1 MPAKT
6 PSKENRNVEPT
17 PPATGSARIA
27 TTDGAKDVGGG
38 ESATTHGSVD
48 HASFEKSFRK
58 DTVEGGSGSGH
69 TSRSGPAEAVHKGN
83 KI

>member
-6 PSKENRNVEPT
+6 PSKEDRNVEPT
-17 PPATGSARIA
+17 PVATGSSRIA
-27 TTDGAKDVGGG
+27 TTDGSGDIPGG
-38 ESATTHGSVD
+38 ESATKRGGIDHG
-48 HASFEKSFRK
+48 SFEKSFRK

-69 TSRSGPAEAVHKGN
+69 TSRSGPAESSHKGN

>member
-17 PPATGSARIA
+17 PPASGSARIA
-27 TTDGAKDVGGG
+27 TTDGAKDVGPG
-38 ESATTHGSVD
+38 ESAVTHGSVD
-48 HASFEKSFRK
+48 HGSFEKSFRK

-69 TSRSGPAEAVHKGN
+69 SPRSGPAESSHKGN